1 MEYVTMFFSHILKTI
16 EYFAIEGFP
25 EITPDMIPEVVQALI
40 YDFGKIASM
49 YLSLLF
55 I

>member
-1 MEYVTMFFSHILKTI
+1 MEYIIMFISHIFKTA
-16 EYFAIEGFP
+16 EYFAVEGFP
-25 EITPDMIPEVVQALI
+25 EITPDMLLVSIQALI